1 VKLVRH
7 KPTGTHLAL
16 KMLKKSEIVRFH
28 RASHVCAER
37 SILAEL
43 HHPYI
48 IRLYVRGLP
57 GCEHTSPRTPV
68 RCSHAVSSPP
78 CAELRESKR
87 GECEET

>member
-16 KMLKKSEIVRFH
+16 KMLKKSEIVRMH
-28 RASHVCAER
+28 QAMHVCAER

-57 GCEHTSPRTPV
+57 GCEHAVGRLHRPPDAPRHPS
-68 RCSHAVSSPP
+68 RPRRS
-78 CAELRESKR
+78 
-87 GECEET
+87 